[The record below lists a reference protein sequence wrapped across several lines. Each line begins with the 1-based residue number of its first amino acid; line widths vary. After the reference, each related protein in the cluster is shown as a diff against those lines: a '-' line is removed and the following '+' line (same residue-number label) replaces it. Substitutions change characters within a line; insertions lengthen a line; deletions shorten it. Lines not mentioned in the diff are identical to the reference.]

1 MEDGEGSDEAGD
13 EGLLSLLSLL
23 LYRDDDAKEG
33 DAEMVVVEDEVMAW
47 ARNSSKS
54 LTCGAIW

>member
-1 MEDGEGSDEAGD
+1 MS
-13 EGLLSLLSLL
+13 LLSLLSLLL

-33 DAEMVVVEDEVMAW
+33 EAEMVVVEDEVMAW

-54 LTCGAIW
+54 LTCGAIG